1 MPTQRTPALDVEVS
15 AVASEESVEDFVET
29 SVFSESQM
37 SDLMALIEALERQRE
52 ALTLIEGECRLLDER
67 FSHLYKVLERG
78 HAPLEHIF
86 NAQQTSLN
94 AQSSQEQLLQRLV
107 SDLQT
112 AQRAQESSSQ
122 QLLSSAQQTEQSLK
136 SLRQLT
142 QQISERGGA
151 QSGGGSA
158 ESQMGAQ
165 LVMRVLQDKEEK
177 RWSHVTPMMIIGLFI
192 QILSLVL
199 ISFVAVK
206 LFT

>member
-1 MPTQRTPALDVEVS
+1 MPTKRTPALEIDVSS
-15 AVASEESVEDFVET
+15 ASPEESAEDIAET
-29 SVFSESQM
+29 SVFSEVQM
-37 SDLMALIEALERQRE
+37 SDLTALIEALERQRE
-52 ALTLIEGECRLLDER
+52 ALALIEGECRLLDER
-67 FSHLYKVLERG
+67 FNHLYIVLERG
-78 HAPLEHIF
+78 HAPLEHIY
-86 NAQQTSLN
+86 NTQQTSLN

-107 SDLQT
+107 SNLQT

-142 QQISERGGA
+142 QQISERGVT
-151 QSGGGSA
+151 QSGGGSS